1 MSSLNIR
8 RAIVWVLSIII
19 GLLGTGGILLVLGTT
34 PEEFGIEA
42 IVVVIA
48 LAIAVMI
55 WLDKFLSAEILP
67 D

>member
-1 MSSLNIR
+1 MSSLYIR
-8 RAIVWVLSIII
+8 RAIVWVMSIIT
-19 GLLGTGGILLVLGTT
+19 GLLATGGILLVLGTT

-42 IVVVIA
+42 IIVVIA
-48 LAIAVMI
+48 ITVAVMI